1 MINGHMQVRG
11 FNLIHVLQHAAA
23 AHGQVE
29 VVTNSVE
36 GGIARY
42 TYSEIYSR
50 TGQLANALQKLGVKS
65 GDRIGTM
72 AWNTWRHLE
81 CWYAIGGSG
90 AVCHT
95 LNPRL
100 FADQIDYIVNHA
112 EDRFIF
118 VDSTFVP
125 VIAAVADRL
134 PTLEGLVV
142 MTDADH
148 MPDVSALPM
157 KVYCYEDL
165 IKDEPESFDWPE
177 IDENAASSLCY
188 TSGTTGNPKGVLYSH
203 RSNILHSLSS
213 VGPDVFNLSAIDS
226 FLMIVP
232 MFHANSW
239 GVAFSVPMIGSK
251 LVMAGPHMDGAS
263 IHKLITEEACTKS
276 AAVPTVWTGLLDY
289 LDAEKLT
296 LPTLGETVIG
306 GSAVPRSMIEK
317 FAKDHGVD
325 VIHAWGMTE
334 MSPLGTLNRPLPFM
348 QDLSEEEL
356 MLIKCKQGRAPY
368 GVEMKII
375 DDDNNTLPNDG
386 KAFGRLVVRGE
397 WVLER
402 YYKSDESAL
411 DDDGWFDTGD
421 VATIDPHG
429 FMQITDRSKDIIKSG
444 GEWISSVE
452 IENTAIAHPDVQ
464 IAACIGVAH
473 PKWDERPL
481 LLVMKRPGSEP
492 TKESILELIGESV
505 AKWQIPEAVEFIDDM
520 PLTATGKI
528 DKKPLRAEFGD
539 YYTK

>member
-1 MINGHMQVRG
+1 MINWHMQQHS
-11 FNLIHVLQHAAA
+11 FNLVNVLQHAAA
-23 AHGQVE
+23 VHGEVE

-36 GGIARY
+36 GGIRRLNY
-42 TYSEIYSR
+42 LEIYKR
-50 TGQLANALQKLGVKS
+50 TCQLANALQTLGINS

-100 FADQIDYIVNHA
+100 FADQIDFIVNHA

-125 VIAAVADRL
+125 VIAAVAHRL

-142 MTDADH
+142 MTDSEH
-148 MPDVSALPM
+148 MPEIAQMPFPVH
-157 KVYCYEDL
+157 CYEDL
-165 IKDEPESFDWPE
+165 IADEADTFVWPE
-177 IDENAASSLCY
+177 LDENCASSLCY
-188 TSGTTGNPKGVLYSH
+188 TSGTTGDPKGVLYSH

-213 VGPDVFNLSAIDS
+213 VGPDVFNLAAVDS

-239 GVAFSVPMIGSK
+239 GVAFSVPMTGCK
-251 LVMAGPHMDGAS
+251 LVMAGPHMDGPS
-263 IHKLITEEACTKS
+263 VHKLITDEECTKS
-276 AAVPTVWTGLLDY
+276 AAVPTVWTGLLDHM
-289 LDAEKLT
+289 DAHGLK
-296 LPTLGETVIG
+296 LPTLQETIIG
-306 GSAVPRSMIEK
+306 GSAVPRSMIAK
-317 FAKDHGVD
+317 FDQEYGVD

-334 MSPLGTLNRPLPFM
+334 MSPLGTINRPLPFM
-348 QDLSEEEL
+348 RDLSSEERL
-356 MLIKCKQGRAPY
+356 DIKCKQGRAPY
-368 GVEMKII
+368 GVEMKIA
-375 DDDNNTLPNDG
+375 DDDGNSLPNDG
-386 KAFGRLVVRGE
+386 VAFGRLLVRGA
-397 WVLER
+397 WVIER
-402 YYKSDESAL
+402 YYKKTESEL
-411 DDDGWFDTGD
+411 DSEGWLDTGD
-421 VATIDPHG
+421 VANIDAHG

-452 IENTAIAHPDVQ
+452 IENTAIAHDEVQ

-481 LLVMKRPGSEP
+481 LLVVKKPGCEP
-492 TKESILELIGESV
+492 SKESILELIAQTT
-505 AKWQIPEAVEFIDDM
+505 AKWQVPEDIEFIEEM

-528 DKKPLRAEFGD
+528 DKKPLRLEFGD

>member
-1 MINGHMQVRG
+1 MISGHMQTSG
-11 FNLIHVLQHAAA
+11 FNLVNVLQHASQV
-23 AHGQVE
+23 HSNVE

-36 GGIARY
+36 GGIQRY

-50 TGQLANALQKLGVKS
+50 TGQLANALKKLGVKQ
-65 GDRIGTM
+65 GDRVGTM

-100 FADQIDYIVNHA
+100 FADQIDFIVNHA

-125 VIAAVADRL
+125 VLAAVADRL

-142 MTDADH
+142 MTTAEH
-148 MPDVSALPM
+148 MPDVSNFSIP
-157 KVYCYEDL
+157 VHCYEDL
-165 IKDEPESFDWPE
+165 IARESEHFDWPQL
-177 IDENAASSLCY
+177 DENGASSLCY
-188 TSGTTGNPKGVLYSH
+188 TSGTTGDPKGVLYSH

-213 VGPDVFNLSAIDS
+213 VGPDVFNLSAVDS

-239 GVAFSVPMIGSK
+239 GVAFSVPMTGCK
-251 LVMAGPHMDGAS
+251 LVMPGPHMDGKS
-263 IHKLITEEACTKS
+263 MHSLINDEQCTKS

-289 LDAEKLT
+289 MDTNGLA
-296 LPTLGETVIG
+296 LPTLQETIIG
-306 GSAVPRSMIEK
+306 GSAVPRSMIAK
-317 FAKDHGVD
+317 FDKDYGVD

-334 MSPLGTLNRPLPFM
+334 MSPLGTINRPLPFM
-348 QDLSEEEL
+348 HGLSDEERL
-356 MLIKCKQGRAPY
+356 TIKCKQGRAPY
-368 GVEMKII
+368 GVEMKVV
-375 DDDNNTLPNDG
+375 DDDNNTLANDG
-386 KAFGRLVVRGE
+386 SSFGRLLVRGP
-397 WVLER
+397 WVIER
-402 YYKSDESAL
+402 YYKQDHTEL

-421 VATIDPHG
+421 VATIDGHG

-452 IENTAIAHPDVQ
+452 IENAAIGHDLVQ
-464 IAACIGVAH
+464 IAACIGVKH

-481 LLVMKRPGSEP
+481 LLVVKKPGSEP
-492 TKESILELIGESV
+492 SKASILELIAQSM
-505 AKWQIPEAVEFIDDM
+505 AKWQVPEDIEFIDEM

-528 DKKPLRAEFGD
+528 DKKPLRAEFD
-539 YYTK
+539 AYYTK